1 MVQQATFNVDAV
13 LVKVHN
19 TKLSHRHVPRRQA
32 VRKAKKKKK
41 QHTLT
46 SVRQASATNQRVVI
60 FHLPKCIKFLKA
72 TTPSNS
78 TWWLKVAVRRS
89 QYALCVYF

>member
-32 VRKAKKKKK
+32 VRKAKKKKETAYINECAAGISNKSACCHFSLAKVHKISKGDDTK
-41 QHTLT
+41 QQHM
-46 SVRQASATNQRVVI
+46 
-60 FHLPKCIKFLKA
+60 
-72 TTPSNS
+72 
-78 TWWLKVAVRRS
+78 VA
-89 QYALCVYF
+89 